1 MEHGH
6 QMNLQ
11 MQHPNSSTDGGEKP
25 ALDSEKDKPVMP
37 DDSEAGEKPEGG
49 MNAGGDNSMMESVK
63 YHMASFDYAYR
74 CISVM
79 EWLFEN

>member
-1 MEHGH
+1 MLYYFISWKSGTIEASSETSFAG
-6 QMNLQ
+6 
-11 MQHPNSSTDGGEKP
+11 PNSSTD
-25 ALDSEKDKPVMP
+25 
-37 DDSEAGEKPEGG
+37 
-49 MNAGGDNSMMESVK
+49 GGDNSMMESVQ